1 MKRIEVK
8 LSLPVVAPLLDV
20 MKTVADSLQ
29 DRLAV
34 PLEHVEVDEDMHEVW
49 NADLLVTQKDGLSR
63 LLAMFDKEFF
73 ESGMIAFDEENA
85 EPILRACAALRL
97 RMREQ
102 YLKNF
107 GDESLESGD
116 VEIDELPEPM
126 RPVFMCYVFLATI
139 QELIIQHL
147 DSEILEG

>member
-8 LSLPVVAPLLDV
+8 LSLPVVAPLLVV
-20 MKTVADSLQ
+20 MKSVADSLR
-29 DRLAV
+29 DHLAV
-34 PLEHVEVDEDMHEVW
+34 PLEHVEFDEEMRDTW
-49 NADLLVTQKDGLSR
+49 NAELLGTQNDGVRS
-63 LLAMFDKEFF
+63 LLAMFDSEFF
-73 ESGMIAFDEENA
+73 ETGMIAFDEENA

-102 YLKNF
+102 YLKNV
-107 GDESLESGD
+107 GDESLETGD
-116 VEIDELPEPM
+116 VEIEELPEPLKH
-126 RPVFMCYVFLATI
+126 VFMCYVFLATI

>member
-20 MKTVADSLQ
+20 MKSVADSLQ

-34 PLEHVEVDEDMHEVW
+34 PLEQGEFDEEMRDAWSSE
-49 NADLLVTQKDGLSR
+49 LLGAQNDGVRS
-63 LLAMFDKEFF
+63 LLAMFDREFF
-73 ESGMIAFDEENA
+73 ETGMIAFDEENA

-97 RMREQ
+97 WMREQ

-107 GDESLESGD
+107 GDESLETGD
-116 VEIDELPEPM
+116 VEIDELPEPLKH
-126 RPVFMCYVFLATI
+126 VFMCYVFLATI

>member
-20 MKTVADSLQ
+20 MKAVADSLQ
-29 DRLAV
+29 ARLAV
-34 PLEHVEVDEDMHEVW
+34 PLDQVEFDEEMRETWTDE
-49 NADLLVTQKDGLSR
+49 LLGAQNDGVRS
-63 LLAMFDKEFF
+63 LLAMFDREFF

-97 RMREQ
+97 RLRDQ
-102 YLKNF
+102 YLKSF

-116 VEIDELPEPM
+116 VEIDELAEPLKHA
-126 RPVFMCYVFLATI
+126 FMCYVFLATI

>member
-34 PLEHVEVDEDMHEVW
+34 SFEHVEVDDDMLDTW
-49 NADLLVTQKDGLSR
+49 NTELLGAQNDGVSR

-73 ESGMIAFDEENA
+73 DTGTIAFDEENA
-85 EPILRACAALRL
+85 EAILRACAALRL

-102 YLKNF
+102 YLKTF

-116 VEIDELPEPM
+116 VEIEELPEPM
-126 RPVFMCYVFLATI
+126 RHVFMCYVFLATI

>member
-20 MKTVADSLQ
+20 MKSVADSLETH
-29 DRLAV
+29 LAV
-34 PLEHVEVDEDMHEVW
+34 SLDHVEVDDDMRSTWSDE
-49 NADLLVTQKDGLSR
+49 LLGAQNTGVQS
-63 LLAMFDKEFF
+63 LLAMFDREFF
-73 ESGMIAFDEENA
+73 ETGMIAFDEKNA

-97 RMREQ
+97 HLREQ
-102 YLKNF
+102 HLKNF

-116 VEIDELPEPM
+116 VEIDELPEPQ
-126 RPVFMCYVFLATI
+126 RHVFMCYVFLATI